1 MDCLRQYACL
11 VIKPIATYNFDTVV
25 NCRMVGQAALKGTI
39 YWYTNISQ
47 YIVVTINRTTRK

>member
-25 NCRMVGQAALKGTI
+25 NCTMVGQASGSMMYRDL
-39 YWYTNISQ
+39 NIDPM
-47 YIVVTINRTTRK
+47 YLMFVFC